1 MAVGPVAPSGLGP
14 PRRPLHSPPDS
25 HRVTGVDKASADP
38 YPRGRA
44 SPDAR
49 IARDLTEGRGTDAAI
64 DAVGLEAHGNAG
76 VKFIQKAVGLMPD
89 ALARPLMDKAGMDR
103 QQHFTVTTLH
113 AALLHPAPRCPRRR
127 C

>member
-1 MAVGPVAPSGLGP
+1 
-14 PRRPLHSPPDS
+14 
-25 HRVTGVDKASADP
+25 VDKASADP

-44 SPDAR
+44 SLDAR

-76 VKFIQKAVGLMPD
+76 VKFIHKAVGLMPD

-103 QQHFTVTTLH
+103 QQHFTV
-113 AALLHPAPRCPRRR
+113 
-127 C
+127 